1 MCLHATFVCTSTYMP
16 VCVHMCKLVS
26 VHIYLCTREGVHTK
40 LHIQKVSLG
49 SVGLSL
55 RYPTLIVDSFN
66 ILGEAIL
73 TSSLDK
79 ELSRGQ
85 VTCFR
90 PHSKW
95 WQLRE
100 GLIASSLF
108 HCRAELPLCGV
119 LAPGPGLAAGF

>member
-1 MCLHATFVCTSTYMP
+1 MGPCVSFP
-16 VCVHMCKLVS
+16 VS
-26 VHIYLCTREGVHTK
+26 EHIYLCMREGVHTE
-40 LHIQKVSLG
+40 LLIQKASYGSASLG
-49 SVGLSL
+49 PRGL
-55 RYPTLIVDSFN
+55 TIVVDSPSIF
-66 ILGEAIL
+66 GEAIL

-85 VTCFR
+85 VTCSR

-100 GLIASSLF
+100 GLIASSLSL
-108 HCRAELPLCGV
+108 CRAELPLCGV